1 MTDLMK
7 SSLFNHVFMSFQSG
21 FSAFLFKRAITGSNA
36 NLTASGGLAY
46 ALNSSKSAFL
56 MPETA
61 S

>member
-1 MTDLMK
+1 MK
-7 SSLFNHVFMSFQSG
+7 SSLFNHNLISFQSG
-21 FSAFLFKRAITGSNA
+21 FSAFLLKSAITGSNA